1 VTTSFTYLFDL
12 VRQQTGVDLG
22 DDKSY
27 LADSRLYAI
36 AQQEKF
42 NTVADLV
49 FHLSKTILGPLHYA
63 VVQAMLTHETFF
75 FRDQS
80 VYDAL
85 RFSVLPQVIRDRAS
99 TQTLRFW
106 SAACSTGQEAF
117 SLALLLQEHF
127 PELAS
132 WDIKIYASDINLP
145 VLNRAREGLYTDMEV
160 SRGLPEM
167 LRQKHFLLKQ
177 SGWQATSSLM
187 QMIECFPLNLAA
199 PKWPQ
204 LPTMDLVLL
213 RNVMIY
219 FNQNTR
225 SALLS
230 RVSHL
235 LDPTSFL
242 ILGNAERVAPTN
254 HLFEPC
260 YFDRALFY
268 RLRKHP
274 SPWHEKCLSGS
285 YNI

>member
-49 FHLSKTILGPLHYA
+49 FHLSKTILGPLHHA

-75 FRDQS
+75 FRDPS

-85 RFSVLPQVIRDRAS
+85 RFSVLPQIIRDRAS
-99 TQTLRFW
+99 TQTLRLW
-106 SAACSTGQEAF
+106 SAACSSGQEAF

-132 WDIKIYASDINLP
+132 WDVKIYASDINLP
-145 VLNRAREGLYTDMEV
+145 VLSRAREGLYSDMEV

-167 LRQKHFLLKQ
+167 LRQKHFLLQQ
-177 SGWQATSSLM
+177 SGWQATSTLR

-199 PKWPQ
+199 PEWPQ
-204 LPTMDLVLL
+204 LPMMDLVLL

-219 FNQNTR
+219 FNQHTR
-225 SALLS
+225 YALLS

-235 LDPTSFL
+235 LDATSFL

-254 HLFEPC
+254 QLFEPC
-260 YFDRALFY
+260 HYDRALFY
-268 RLRKHP
+268 RLKNQP
-274 SPWHEKCLSGS
+274 TPWHEKCLSRS
-285 YNI
+285 HNI